1 MTGPMLARTP
11 LVLLALAGAVLLGGC
26 GGDKTFEDLDAPL
39 VVDAGERFS
48 IALSE
53 NPSTGYEWQFTR
65 RPDPEVARLVGSEFE
80 LEEGGEDRDGAGGTR
95 SFRFE
100 AVGAGETEMR
110 LRYLFTGGSENG
122 RVQST
127 RRVVV
132 RVR

>member
-1 MTGPMLARTP
+1 MLARMRP
-11 LVLLALAGAVLLGGC
+11 LVLAFAIAALLSGC
-26 GGDKTFEDLDAPL
+26 GGDDNTFEDLDAPL
-39 VVDAGERFS
+39 VVEAGEAFA

-65 RPDPEVARLVGSEFE
+65 RPDPEVARFVGSDFE

-95 SFRFE
+95 RFRFE
-100 AVGAGETEMR
+100 AVAAGETEMR
-110 LRYLFTGGSENG
+110 LRYLFTGAGRNG

-127 RRVVV
+127 QRVVL

>member
-1 MTGPMLARTP
+1 MLARMLP
-11 LVLLALAGAVLLGGC
+11 VLLALAVIALIGGC
-26 GGDKTFEDLDAPL
+26 GGDETFEDLDAPL
-39 VVDAGERFS
+39 VVEAGERFS

-65 RPDPEVARLVGSEFE
+65 RPDPGVVRLVGSDFE
-80 LEEGGEDRDGAGGTR
+80 LEEGGEDRAGAGGTR

-110 LRYLFTGGSENG
+110 LRYLFTGAGRDG

>member
-1 MTGPMLARTP
+1 MLVRMP
-11 LVLLALAGAVLLGGC
+11 LVVLALAAAVVLGGC
-26 GGDKTFEDLDAPL
+26 GGDDNTFVDLDAP
-39 VVDAGERFS
+39 VVVEAGEAFA

-65 RPDPEVARLVGSEFE
+65 RPDPEVARLVGSDFE
-80 LEEGGEDRDGAGGTR
+80 LEEGGEDRAGAGGTR
-95 SFRFE
+95 RFRFE

-110 LRYLFTGGSENG
+110 LRYLFTGAGRDG

-127 RRVVV
+127 RRVVL